1 MHHMET
7 ETVACVELMDAQPEL
22 RWFMRPYLVDFIVE
36 IHQTFRLRPE
46 TLFLTMNI
54 VDRYVSKRIV
64 YKRHYQLVGCA
75 ALLIASKFEDAKDR
89 VPTVTELAQMCC
101 NAYEESAF
109 TQMEGHVLSTIGWV
123 LGFPTPE
130 AWLRLSFLH
139 QPQDQKTMSVARF
152 LVEATLFQRDF
163 IGVVPSQL
171 ADGALFLARCIC
183 DPQSAAID
191 STTAEKETVDA
202 AKLIDNHLAEHA
214 SELSNILVKKY
225 SFSHFSQA
233 SLHVRDHYVNSP
245 SDRRATVLAAMTGLL
260 PAQSVSAT
268 NLAEHQQQTSSFS
281 TPRRSS
287 DVDDDEDDVS
297 MRSRCTSPSSM
308 ISTPSRMSADE
319 DGDYDEEDEEEEEE
333 EEDRDMPVTPLSL
346 TALHDPLVA
355 ASSKVQSG
363 RPSNVPSTTATQQAA
378 STGKENMT
386 SVSITVPQL
395 KVNGVTTERQA
406 LTSTKW
412 DGNARMA
419 A

>member
-1 MHHMET
+1 
-7 ETVACVELMDAQPEL
+7 MDAQPEL

-89 VPTVTELAQMCC
+89 VPTVAELAQMCC
-101 NAYEESAF
+101 SAYEESAF

-163 IGVVPSQL
+163 IGVFPSHL
-171 ADGALFLARCIC
+171 ADGALLLARCIC
-183 DPQSAAID
+183 DAQSAAID
-191 STTAEKETVDA
+191 SASSDKDTLDA
-202 AKLIDNHLAEHA
+202 AKLIDNYLAENA
-214 SELSNILVKKY
+214 SELSSILVKKY

-233 SLHVRDHYVNSP
+233 SLHVRDHYINCP
-245 SDRRATVLAAMTGLL
+245 SDRRATVAAAMTGLL

-268 NLAEHQQQTSSFS
+268 NLANHQQQSSSFS

-287 DVDDDEDDVS
+287 EVDDDEDDAS
-297 MRSRCTSPSSM
+297 MRSRCTTPSSM
-308 ISTPSRMSADE
+308 ISTPSRMSGDD
-319 DGDYDEEDEEEEEE
+319 DGDYDEEEEEE
-333 EEDRDMPVTPLSL
+333 EEDCDMPVTPLSL
-346 TALHDPLVA
+346 NSLHDPLVA
-355 ASSKVQSG
+355 ASNKVSSVA
-363 RPSNVPSTTATQQAA
+363 PSNTAQSSSSQQQSNA
-378 STGKENMT
+378 GKENMT
-386 SVSITVPQL
+386 SANVPQL
-395 KVNGVTTERQA
+395 KVTGVTTERQA
-406 LTSTKW
+406 LSTAKW
-412 DGNARMA
+412 DGNTRMA